1 MVNNS
6 TSINKTSDYLLPQ
19 MIEQNKQKDY
29 GVGNSG
35 PGLGQAQKLGEGG
48 IPTPSDNWIS
58 NDNTECLLYIS
69 CILIRI
75 HPN

>member
-19 MIEQNKQKDY
+19 MIEQNKQKRLTY

-35 PGLGQAQKLGEGG
+35 PGLGQAQKIGEGG
-48 IPTPSDNWIS
+48 IPSPLW
-58 NDNTECLLYIS
+58 
-69 CILIRI
+69 
-75 HPN
+75 